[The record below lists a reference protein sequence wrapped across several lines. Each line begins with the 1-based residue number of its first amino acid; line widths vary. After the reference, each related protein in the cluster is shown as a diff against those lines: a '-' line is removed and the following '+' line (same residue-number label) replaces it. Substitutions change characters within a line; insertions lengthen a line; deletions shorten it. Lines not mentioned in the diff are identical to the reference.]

1 MRCEVQYLNI
11 THACAVTYF
20 ALRLDRGKNTFAH
33 DTWSISKHLPSSA
46 IHSHLTS
53 GIGLLDGS
61 REAELALWCSD
72 IVHSTHSNAQHS
84 TPHTYILYRPCSVS
98 AVSSVMRFG
107 GGWEV
112 LAGGSSFR
120 TGPPRFGSAWSA
132 SNRNSNAGV
141 SGEQYRRC
149 GLCFANATL
158 STAIQLFW

>member
-20 ALRLDRGKNTFAH
+20 ALRLGRGNIFAH
-33 DTWSISKHLPSSA
+33 DSWSISKHLPSSA

-61 REAELALWCSD
+61 REAELALC
-72 IVHSTHSNAQHS
+72 VQHSNAQHT
-84 TPHTYILYRPCSVS
+84 TPHTYILYRPCSTS